1 MYTSFEELKKD
12 CLKCN
17 KCPLAATRTNVVFG
31 VGPEDAEVLFI
42 GEGPGEN
49 EDLTGQPFVGRGGK
63 LLDQYLYDVDLDRNK
78 KYLHSKYRKMPSAE
92 KPRSAAAGAGIV
104 RDVAEGA
111 G

>member
-49 EDLTGQPFVGRGGK
+49 EDLTGQPFVGE
-63 LLDQYLYDVDLDRNK
+63 
-78 KYLHSKYRKMPSAE
+78 AE
-92 KPRSAAAGAGIV
+92 SCSTNICTMWIWTEIKIST
-104 RDVAEGA
+104 
-111 G
+111 

>member
-1 MYTSFEELKKD
+1 M
-12 CLKCN
+12 
-17 KCPLAATRTNVVFG
+17 
-31 VGPEDAEVLFI
+31 GPEDAEVLFI

-78 KYLHSKYRKMPSAE
+78 NIYIANIVKCRPPK

>member
-63 LLDQYLYDVDLDRNK
+63 LLDQYL
-78 KYLHSKYRKMPSAE
+78 HSKYRKMPSAE

>member
-42 GEGPGEN
+42 GEGPGETRT
-49 EDLTGQPFVGRGGK
+49 LRASR
-63 LLDQYLYDVDLDRNK
+63 LW
-78 KYLHSKYRKMPSAE
+78 AE
-92 KPRSAAAGAGIV
+92 
-104 RDVAEGA
+104 AESCSTNICMMWIWTEIKIST
-111 G
+111 

>member
-49 EDLTGQPFVGRGGK
+49 EDLTGQPFVGRGGCSTNICMMWIWTEIK
-63 LLDQYLYDVDLDRNK
+63 I
-78 KYLHSKYRKMPSAE
+78 S
-92 KPRSAAAGAGIV
+92 I
-104 RDVAEGA
+104 
-111 G
+111 